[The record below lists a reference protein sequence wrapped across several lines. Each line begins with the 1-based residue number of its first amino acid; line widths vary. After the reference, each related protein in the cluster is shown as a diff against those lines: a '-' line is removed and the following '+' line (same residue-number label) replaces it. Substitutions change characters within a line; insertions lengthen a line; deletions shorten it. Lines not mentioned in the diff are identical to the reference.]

1 MNKLKNQ
8 INMKTETNK
17 EKVEELK
24 ITQLR
29 VFEKISVN
37 ADARLKE
44 FIESFERFLIPIF
57 DESFQEVESFE
68 LEYLIK
74 KLQQIE
80 TELDK
85 NQQQNCW
92 CYSVEEDA
100 DDSLHLKISQAKIE
114 KIEESQEGKMCYTS
128 SGFFPKTHIAFTEI
142 DAYKK
147 ALSRFH
153 QMQKDAMCLIEQA
166 EAKIKELEQ
175 QKTE

>member
-1 MNKLKNQ
+1 ME
-8 INMKTETNK
+8 TTNK

-24 ITQLR
+24 NTQLR
-29 VFEKISVN
+29 VFEKLSVN

-74 KLQQIE
+74 RLQQIE

-92 CYSVEEDA
+92 YYSVEDA

-114 KIEESQEGKMCYTS
+114 KIEEFQGEKMYYTS
-128 SGFFPKTHIAFTEI
+128 QGIYPEQNIAFTEI
-142 DAYKK
+142 DICKK
-147 ALSRFH
+147 ALSRF
-153 QMQKDAMCLIEQA
+153 QRVQKDAMCLIEQA
-166 EAKIKELEQ
+166 EAKIKELEH
-175 QKTE
+175 KTK